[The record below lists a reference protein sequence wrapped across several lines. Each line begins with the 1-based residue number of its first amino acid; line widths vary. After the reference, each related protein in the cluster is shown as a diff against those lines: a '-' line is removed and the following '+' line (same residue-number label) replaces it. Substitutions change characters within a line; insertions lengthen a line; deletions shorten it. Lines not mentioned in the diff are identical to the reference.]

1 MTKNEILEILKTLKP
16 RYQQD
21 GLILVGLFGS
31 FSRGEEKSDS
41 DVDIVYEIEKGKT
54 FSMFKYLKYLADLE
68 KYLDHKVDLVR
79 AETIKSDLKPYIY
92 KDMIY
97 V

>member
-1 MTKNEILEILKTLKP
+1 MTQNEIIDILQTLKP
-16 RYQQD
+16 QYQQE
-21 GLILVGLFGS
+21 GIILVGLFGS
-31 FSRGEEKSDS
+31 FSRGEEKEGS
-41 DVDIVYEIEKGKT
+41 DVDIVYEIEKGKK

-68 KYLDHKVDLVR
+68 KYLQRKVDLVR

>member
-1 MTKNEILEILKTLKP
+1 MTKNEIIEILKTLKP
-16 RYQQD
+16 QYQQD
-21 GLILVGLFGS
+21 GMNIVGLFGS
-31 FSRGEEKSDS
+31 FARGEEKSDS

-68 KYLDHKVDLVR
+68 KSLQHKVDLVR
-79 AETIKSDLKPYIY
+79 AETIKNDLKPYIY

>member
-1 MTKNEILEILKTLKP
+1 MTKNEILEILKALKP
-16 RYQQD
+16 QYQQD
-21 GLILVGLFGS
+21 GMNIVGLFGS
-31 FSRGEEKSDS
+31 FARGEEKSDS
-41 DVDIVYEIEKGKT
+41 DVDIVYEIEKGKS

-68 KYLDHKVDLVR
+68 KYLNHKVDLVR

>member
-1 MTKNEILEILKTLKP
+1 MNKNEILEILKTLKP
-16 RYQQD
+16 QYQQD
-21 GLILVGLFGS
+21 GMNIVGLFGS
-31 FSRGEEKSDS
+31 FARGEEKSDS

-68 KYLDHKVDLVR
+68 KSLQHKVDLVR
-79 AETIKSDLKPYIY
+79 AETIKRDLKPYIY
-92 KDMIY
+92 KDIIY

>member
-1 MTKNEILEILKTLKP
+1 MNKSEIIEILKTLKP
-16 RYQQD
+16 QYQQE
-21 GLILVGLFGS
+21 GMNIVGLFGS
-31 FSRGEEKSDS
+31 FARGEEKSDS

-68 KYLDHKVDLVR
+68 KSLQHKVDLVR
-79 AETIKSDLKPYIY
+79 AETIKTDLKPYIY

>member
-1 MTKNEILEILKTLKP
+1 MTQNEIIDILQTLKP
-16 RYQQD
+16 QYQQE
-21 GLILVGLFGS
+21 GIILVGLFGS
-31 FSRGEEKSDS
+31 FSRGEEKEGS
-41 DVDIVYEIEKGKT
+41 DVDIVYEIEKGKK

-68 KYLDHKVDLVR
+68 KYLHRKVDLVR

>member
-1 MTKNEILEILKTLKP
+1 MTQNEIIDILKTLKP

-21 GLILVGLFGS
+21 GMILVGLFGS
-31 FSRGEEKSDS
+31 FSRGEEKEGS
-41 DVDIVYEIEKGKT
+41 DVDIVYEIEKGKS
-54 FSMFKYLKYLADLE
+54 FSMFKYLRYLADLE
-68 KYLDHKVDLVR
+68 KYLHRKVDLVR
-79 AETIKSDLKPYIY
+79 AETIKNDLKPYIY

>member
-1 MTKNEILEILKTLKP
+1 MTQNEIIGILKTLKP
-16 RYQQD
+16 KYQQD
-21 GLILVGLFGS
+21 GVILIGLFGS
-31 FSRGEEKSDS
+31 FSRGEEKEGS
-41 DVDIVYEIEKGKT
+41 DVDIVYEIEKGKK

-68 KYLDHKVDLVR
+68 KYLHRKVDLVR